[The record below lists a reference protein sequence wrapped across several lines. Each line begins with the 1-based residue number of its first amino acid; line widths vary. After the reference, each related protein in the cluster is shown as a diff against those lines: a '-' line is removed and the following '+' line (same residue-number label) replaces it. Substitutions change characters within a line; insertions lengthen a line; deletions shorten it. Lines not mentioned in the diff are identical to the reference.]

1 MASQIFVI
9 LTSAL
14 SYFAFRLLSL
24 SPLFLNSPKN
34 PLSSSVSKSFS
45 CATTSVNRVPTSP
58 ISLVRTLLSAVSEKS
73 AIFFW
78 LPAPYCNTAW
88 VLVRSICAA
97 KSSTCFCSS
106 GVSSISGTACSSTN
120 SSGFFSTISAFA
132 SAKGSSVRVGDSF
145 VAASKS
151 MFILIS
157 LPQTIPFVG
166 GIANQISI
174 YCFSITKSDSVR
186 PSFASMVCNTCAS
199 ADASKAAS

>member
-9 LTSAL
+9 LTSVL

-34 PLSSSVSKSFS
+34 PLSSSVSKSFN

-106 GVSSISGTACSSTN
+106 GVSSISGTACSSTS
-120 SSGFFSTISAFA
+120 SSGFFSTISSFA
-132 SAKGSSVRVGDSF
+132 SAKGSSVRVGASF

-151 MFILIS
+151 MFILI
-157 LPQTIPFVG
+157 PPFFTITSFKF
-166 GIANQISI
+166 
-174 YCFSITKSDSVR
+174 YCFSITKSDSIR

>member
-34 PLSSSVSKSFS
+34 PLSSSVSKSFN
-45 CATTSVNRVPTSP
+45 CATTPVNRFPTSP

-132 SAKGSSVRVGDSF
+132 SAKGSSVRVGASF

-151 MFILIS
+151 IFILI
-157 LPQTIPFVG
+157 PPFFTITSF
-166 GIANQISI
+166 II

-186 PSFASMVCNTCAS
+186 PSFASMACNTCAS